1 MGKRSQLRNA
11 TPLNLLFSK
20 HYFDDDTESEC
31 DGLLSGSFADR
42 IAEELLRDN
51 ASEESEQPTFA
62 SPISNQELNIA
73 IADVGKVPIDDKS
86 VHIKLLWALIAKQ
99 QEVISKG
106 DGPGK
111 EELLWDI
118 VGRQQKQISEMG
130 GGRMH
135 SNKLLLD
142 QCASKFIKN
151 TPSLP
156 LASCVTP
163 PRSSRRRGP
172 PQIISNSVDR
182 SHFRRPSMMSEL

>member
-111 EELLWDI
+111 RNYCGTSSGANRNRSAKWAEAECTPTNCCSINARRNLLRILPRYRWP
-118 VGRQQKQISEMG
+118 R
-130 GGRMH
+130 
-135 SNKLLLD
+135 
-142 QCASKFIKN
+142 AS
-151 TPSLP
+151 LR
-156 LASCVTP
+156 LV
-163 PRSSRRRGP
+163 PRDAAVRRRLFQTLWIVRIFG
-172 PQIISNSVDR
+172 DHR
-182 SHFRRPSMMSEL
+182 